1 MRLSASW
8 PWKEGPYPKN
18 PELCALPATLFIV
31 LVSCVLAGE
40 GYLIDSVVFL
50 TSSIHHLHP
59 GGLIG
64 EPTASLIDHFEAILT
79 AMYNLKS
86 LKYIS

>member
-1 MRLSASW
+1 MRLLASW
-8 PWKEGPYPKN
+8 PWKEGPYLKN
-18 PELCALPATLFIV
+18 QSPVHPLPATLYIV

-50 TSSIHHLHP
+50 TSYIHHLHP

-64 EPTASLIDHFEAILT
+64 EPTASLIIILK
-79 AMYNLKS
+79 LF
-86 LKYIS
+86 